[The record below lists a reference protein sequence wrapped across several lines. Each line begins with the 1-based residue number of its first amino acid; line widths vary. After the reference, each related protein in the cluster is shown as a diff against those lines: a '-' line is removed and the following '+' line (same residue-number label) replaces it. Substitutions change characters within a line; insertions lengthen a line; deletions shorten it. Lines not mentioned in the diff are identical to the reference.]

1 MCLVKQIKDA
11 GRSPC
16 WLQGQARGRR
26 DAQCQAHH
34 PGARWLGIG
43 HLIATEESEIDFEA
57 EGLLVGVEGKARD
70 ARLQL
75 LQTLADDGVSL
86 DELRSA
92 VEESRL
98 ALLPAERALTGKV
111 KYSLDEIVELADV
124 DLDFVRG
131 QIQASGLPVPEPGE
145 VAGTEEDLEMAKR
158 GKQFRDAGLPEDGIR
173 EIARVIGMSMAR
185 IAEASQSLIGDA
197 FLEPGDTEYDVAMR
211 YAAGARAMTPMLG
224 RTMEYL
230 FARHLRETIRNAV
243 MLDAELES
251 GHLRGSTPITVAFAD
266 LVGFTSLGEQVEV
279 GELGNVSG
287 RLLELASSA
296 AESPVRLVKMIGD
309 AAMLVSREPEPLL
322 EATLGLVEA
331 VEEDE
336 ALPSL
341 RAGVAQGEAIGRA
354 GDWYG
359 RPVNLASRI
368 TGFARAGSVVAD
380 GAVKDCFGEDDGP
393 FTFSFAGKRRFKG
406 IRGEIAVFRAKRVSN
421 G

>member
-1 MCLVKQIKDA
+1 VST
-11 GRSPC
+11 GE
-16 WLQGQARGRR
+16 
-26 DAQCQAHH
+26 
-34 PGARWLGIG
+34 
-43 HLIATEESEIDFEA
+43 TEIDFEA
-57 EGLLVGVEGKARD
+57 EGLLEGLGGKARD
-70 ARLQL
+70 ARLEL
-75 LQTLADDGVSL
+75 LQTLADDGASIE
-86 DELRSA
+86 ELRDA
-92 VEESRL
+92 VAESRL
-98 ALLPAERALTGKV
+98 ALLPVERALTGEP
-111 KYSLDEIVELADV
+111 KYSLEEIVELADV
-124 DLDFVRG
+124 DLDFVRR

-158 GKQFRDAGLPEDGIR
+158 GKQFREAGLPEEGIR

-211 YAAGARAMTPMLG
+211 YAAGATAMTPMLG
-224 RTMEYL
+224 RTMEYI
-230 FARHLRETIRNAV
+230 FARHLREVIRNAV
-243 MLDAELES
+243 MLEAELES

-279 GELGNVSG
+279 GELGDVSG

-309 AAMLVSREPEPLL
+309 AAMLVAREPEPLL

-341 RAGVAQGEAIGRA
+341 RAGVAHGEAIGRA

-380 GAVKDCFGEDDGP
+380 GAVKAALEDEDGP
-393 FTFSFAGKRRFKG
+393 FAFSFAGKRRFKG
-406 IRGEIAVFRAKRVSN
+406 LKEETAVFRAKRVSN
-421 G
+421 T